1 VIPLQRKK
9 FPDSKNDLA
18 EALETA
24 FRPFV
29 KKDGRIV
36 SINARVFPYLDEI
49 AINLDNAKLNSPP
62 PPPKPAGESKP
73 ACEAALLNV
82 SARKMEIEGAPINL
96 QLEARD
102 VVFHEARDAYGD
114 VLMLVQSLRS
124 GQVHVSAAQL
134 DLERTIGDVAKREAQ
149 KHGITIEETRVAFR
163 ARGPRSISA
172 DARFTA
178 KKLLFRAKID
188 ISGQMQIDEGFRA
201 KLSNLKCR
209 GDGKLGS
216 IACGVLEP
224 HLRKLEGRS
233 FSLMSLP
240 LGEIRLR
247 DVRIAV
253 ADTVEITADFGSA
266 A

>member
-1 VIPLQRKK
+1 
-9 FPDSKNDLA
+9 
-18 EALETA
+18 
-24 FRPFV
+24 
-29 KKDGRIV
+29 
-36 SINARVFPYLDEI
+36 
-49 AINLDNAKLNSPP
+49 
-62 PPPKPAGESKP
+62 
-73 ACEAALLNV
+73 
-82 SARKMEIEGAPINL
+82 
-96 QLEARD
+96 
-102 VVFHEARDAYGD
+102 
-114 VLMLVQSLRS
+114 LRS

-134 DLERTIGDVAKREAQ
+134 DLEKTIGDVAKREAQ

-163 ARGPRSISA
+163 ARGARSISA

-188 ISGQMQIDEGFRA
+188 ISGQMQIDESFRV

-253 ADTVEITADFGSA
+253 ADTVDITADFGSA
-266 A
+266 S